1 MTIGLL
7 SQLWVHTSDHLFDQY
22 LQATTATTSATA
34 QARLVAKM
42 LDPVTVNCLCTKA
55 SNLSKSFFL
64 IQVQTRQR

>member
-1 MTIGLL
+1 MTIGLS

-22 LQATTATTSATA
+22 LQATTATTSATD

-42 LDPVTVNCLCTKA
+42 LDPVNCLCTKA
-55 SNLSKSFFL
+55 SSLSKSFFL